1 MKQELSMTINGKLH
15 TAKVDPAM
23 RLLDL
28 LRDVFNFTGVK
39 EGCAEGEC
47 GACTIIMN
55 GQLVN
60 SCMVLAGQA
69 DGQEII
75 TIEGAKD
82 DKIMSL
88 LQDAF
93 EEAGAV
99 QCGFCTPGMILA
111 AKVLLTNNPYPTK
124 KEIREGIS
132 GNLCRCTGYTKI
144 VSAIQMTKE
153 KLDG

>member
-1 MKQELSMTINGKLH
+1 MEKELNMTINGKAC
-15 TAKVDPAM
+15 TAKVNPAM

-28 LRDVFNFTGVK
+28 LRDIFNLTGVK

-47 GACTIIMN
+47 GACTVIMN

-69 DGQEII
+69 DGQDII

-82 DKIMSL
+82 DAIITL
-88 LQDAF
+88 LQKAF
-93 EEAGAV
+93 EDCGAV

-111 AKVLLTNNPYPTK
+111 AKVLLTNNPHPSK

-144 VSAIQMTKE
+144 VSAIKMAE
-153 KLDG
+153 ESLDG